1 MNAFLM
7 NNQSTKTDITH
18 STIEQINKPIII
30 YYFVHPFSNTYWQME
45 PIIKK
50 LTMEYG
56 AFCSI
61 RPVICPSSLNLQE
74 VCKHEEQVHS
84 PFALVDQQTILLAI
98 KAAALQGNKTGRDY
112 LRNLQDY
119 LFLYQT
125 DIDITTLIHQACNHT
140 NIDLHEFERDLQSIS
155 AKKAFESDIQL
166 AQEMEIEQ
174 FPTLVFLGQHI
185 EDYSMKIAGLHTYET
200 YTFILEEMLNKEI
213 MEKSKPS
220 LEDFF
225 KLYNRFKTEEIA
237 FIFEISIKKAEKIL
251 KQLQLMQQITK
262 INNGSNT
269 FWEII

>member
-7 NNQSTKTDITH
+7 NNQSTKTDIAH

-30 YYFVHPFSNTYWQME
+30 YYFVHPFSTTYWQME

-61 RPVICPSSLNLQE
+61 RPVICPSSLNIQE
-74 VCKHEEQVHS
+74 VCKQVEQEHS
-84 PFALVDQQTILLAI
+84 LFTLADQQTISLAI

-119 LFLYQT
+119 LFLYETNT
-125 DIDITTLIHQACNHT
+125 DIPTLIHQVCNYT
-140 NIDLHEFERDLQSIS
+140 NIDVHEFERDLQSIS
-155 AKKAFESDIQL
+155 AKKAFESDIQI
-166 AQEMEIEQ
+166 AQEIGIEQ

-185 EDYSMKIAGLHTYET
+185 EDYSMKIAGIHSYET
-200 YTFILEEMLNKEI
+200 YTFILEEMLNKKI
-213 MEKSKPS
+213 TEKSKPS

-225 KLYNRFKTEEIA
+225 KLYNRFKTDEVA
-237 FIFEISIKKAEKIL
+237 FIFDISIKEAEKSL
-251 KQLQLMQQITK
+251 KQLQLMQQIKK
-262 INNGSNT
+262 INKGSRI
-269 FWEII
+269 FWEIM